1 MSIRILIEPYLI
13 RSRWRRYNLLF
24 RIYHLLVSSI
34 IYPRLGLH
42 KLLPKRYWKEGS
54 YLLYV
59 SSHPSSHI
67 LPGLMTDI
75 QPPAGYQ
82 IPPSLAPTPA
92 PTNTSP
98 VIGKRTVPAPG
109 KSLIDRYGLSARIPS
124 ADKGKGKEDESG
136 TPTGQ
141 PGQGQGVGKWE
152 GSKEER
158 ERGLRERKEKMV
170 LEARR

>member
-1 MSIRILIEPYLI
+1 
-13 RSRWRRYNLLF
+13 
-24 RIYHLLVSSI
+24 
-34 IYPRLGLH
+34 
-42 KLLPKRYWKEGS
+42 
-54 YLLYV
+54 
-59 SSHPSSHI
+59 
-67 LPGLMTDI
+67 MTDI

-92 PTNTSP
+92 PATTSP
-98 VIGKRTVPAPG
+98 VIGKRTAPAPG

-124 ADKGKGKEDESG
+124 VDKGKGKEKAEDESE

>member
-1 MSIRILIEPYLI
+1 MISGE
-13 RSRWRRYNLLF
+13 
-24 RIYHLLVSSI
+24 VA
-34 IYPRLGLH
+34 
-42 KLLPKRYWKEGS
+42 
-54 YLLYV
+54 
-59 SSHPSSHI
+59 
-67 LPGLMTDI
+67 DI

-92 PTNTSP
+92 PTTTNTSP
-98 VIGKRTVPAPG
+98 VIGKRTAPSPG

-124 ADKGKGKEDESG
+124 VDKGKAKAEDE
-136 TPTGQ
+136 Q
-141 PGQGQGVGKWE
+141 PGQGQGQGAGKWE